1 MALKL
6 LLVCSS
12 VSSSDV
18 AAVVLCLQLLLTL
31 TLTLADDL
39 LVTPPHVVLNHAGLD
54 CRGTTRKAKVDDEQ
68 VMSPKRLRRALD
80 VNLIPIFFY
89 LIFKIN

>member
-1 MALKL
+1 VALKL

-18 AAVVLCLQLLLTL
+18 AAVVLCLQLLLTLTL

-89 LIFKIN
+89 